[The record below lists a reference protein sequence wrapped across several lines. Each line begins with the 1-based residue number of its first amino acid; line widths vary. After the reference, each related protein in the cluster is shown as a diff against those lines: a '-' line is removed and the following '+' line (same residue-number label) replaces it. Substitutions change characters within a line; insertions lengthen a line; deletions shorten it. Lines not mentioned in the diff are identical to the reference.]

1 MSGPT
6 QASGERLPLID
17 PATALEGAVNDIYE
31 AIIDDDEEENNE
43 DAIWLREQ
51 RTLNKATH
59 WMKRPSAVMISC
71 CAFGVAFAT
80 SSGEATR
87 NMITLKLACNYLASS
102 SHTGVCD
109 PSETQLLV
117 SNLLLAVMILAGV
130 FLLIA
135 LGKMGPLSDQY
146 GRKPFLAA
154 IIGSFLVARVTRFY
168 LMYHYDTLRFGWIV
182 FSEIFGNMFGGVM
195 SFVTL
200 ANCYISD
207 VVEPH
212 ERIYSLGLG
221 MAGLFVGLS
230 LGPVVGNFIL
240 SKSMGSNKTASMKQS
255 YYSTIDHAEYRPLQF
270 EIVVFALVLIV
281 FMIVV
286 PELRS
291 AKARGKSRSLSRS
304 LSMSAIEAPESAPR
318 PHWLQV
324 LNPNFLKPLRL
335 LTLPEDAVTNA
346 HRRNLPRERI
356 VIMTL
361 VIVDCFLMCLSV
373 PMGQV
378 FVLYGIYSFDWTSI
392 EIGHL
397 LAVSCSA
404 RAVALLLVSPILT
417 RKVLHQW
424 CGFTMMKRQYD
435 LIDFSICVIGLVAE
449 TIGFLLVYTAP
460 STNLFLLAMVFNSLS
475 SFTSPALNS
484 TIIKFYPESKIGEVF
499 GALALV
505 KNFFAILSPIG
516 ILSVYKL
523 SVSKWHNPGIV
534 YLILSALT
542 FVCLLALITTKKLS
556 NLTRETRPV
565 LSRSG
570 SSVSYENPGDDSIA
584 PSLPSHNSL
593 TDLHRKNSFVQRL
606 RSQT

>member
-1 MSGPT
+1 MSGST
-6 QASGERLPLID
+6 KTYGEHLPLID
-17 PATALEGAVNDIYE
+17 PATTLEGAVNDIYE
-31 AIIDDDEEENNE
+31 AIIDDDEDENNE

-109 PSETQLLV
+109 PNETQLLV
-117 SNLLLAVMILAGV
+117 SNLLLAVMILAAV

-135 LGKMGPLSDQY
+135 LGKLGPLSDQH
-146 GRKPFLAA
+146 GRKPFLAL
-154 IIGSFLVARVTRFY
+154 IIGGFLVARVTRFY
-168 LMYHYDTLRFGWIV
+168 LMYHYDTLRFGLIV
-182 FSEIFGNMFGGVM
+182 LSETLGNMFGGVM

-200 ANCYISD
+200 TNCYISD

-240 SKSMGSNKTASMKQS
+240 SKSMGKTKVASMKQS
-255 YYSTIDHAEYRPLQF
+255 YYAIIDHAEYRPLQF
-270 EIVVFALVLIV
+270 EILIFALALIV
-281 FMIVV
+281 FVAVV

-304 LSMSAIEAPESAPR
+304 LSLSAIDAPEAVPR
-318 PHWLQV
+318 SNWFQV

-335 LTLPEDAVTNA
+335 LTLPADAITNA
-346 HRRNLPRERI
+346 HRRNIPRERI
-356 VIMTL
+356 VVLTL
-361 VIVDCFLMCLSV
+361 VIVDCFLMCLAV

-378 FVLYGIYSFDWTSI
+378 YVLYGIYAFDWTSI

-397 LAVSCSA
+397 LAVACSA
-404 RAVALLLVSPILT
+404 RAIALLFVSPILT
-417 RKVLHQW
+417 HKVFHKW

-435 LIDFSICVIGLVAE
+435 LIDFSICVLGLVAE
-449 TIGFLLVYTAP
+449 AIGFLLVYIAP
-460 STNLFLLAMVFNSLS
+460 STNFFLLAMVFNSLS

-523 SVSKWHNPGIV
+523 SVSKWHKPGII

-542 FVCLLALITTKKLS
+542 FVCLIALIFTKQLS
-556 NLTRETRPV
+556 NLTTETRPV

-570 SSVSYENPGDDSIA
+570 SSVSYETPGDDST
-584 PSLPSHNSL
+584 PPTLPSHKSL

-606 RSQT
+606 RTQT